1 MSQMRKF
8 FVKNVKVFR
17 LYFLV
22 IKRHLMKA
30 LLLKKKP
37 HHGTLWVDTKMF
49 CPHAP

>member
-1 MSQMRKF
+1 MIESIGMSQMRKF

-30 LLLKKKP
+30 PLLKKNL
-37 HHGTLWVDTKMF
+37 TMELYE
-49 CPHAP
+49 